1 MNNIKAKEIKELMEL
16 MKDNDVEELIIRS
29 GKNSVEIR
37 KKGAFVQASSQLI
50 AQPAPIQTFQTQTLQ
65 EDSKTS
71 GSKSESDV
79 KESDDYHEIKAPL
92 VGTFYRAPAPDK
104 DPFVKIGDEVNPG
117 QTLCIVEAMKN
128 MNEIES
134 DVKGI
139 IKEICV
145 ENAQMVEFGQVLF
158 KIEVTR

>member
-1 MNNIKAKEIKELMEL
+1 MNIFRVNEVKELMKL
-16 MKDNDVEELIIRS
+16 MKENDVEELIVKS
-29 GKNSVEIR
+29 GKQSIEIR
-37 KKGAFVQASSQLI
+37 KKGAFVQTTSTPIITQSAPVQSVS
-50 AQPAPIQTFQTQTLQ
+50 APATAESTNK
-65 EDSKTS
+65 EKVDSK
-71 GSKSESDV
+71 KSDES
-79 KESDDYHEIKAPL
+79 ENYHEIKAPL

-104 DPFVKIGDEVNPG
+104 EPFVKVGDEVTPG

-139 IKEICV
+139 VKKICI

-158 KIEVTR
+158 KIELTD

>member
-1 MNNIKAKEIKELMEL
+1 MNIFRVNEVKELIEL
-16 MKDNDVEELIIRS
+16 MKENDVEELIVKN
-29 GKNSVEIR
+29 GKQSIEIR
-37 KKGAFVQASSQLI
+37 KKGAFVQTTSTPIITQS
-50 AQPAPIQTFQTQTLQ
+50 APIQSVPAPSTT
-65 EDSKTS
+65 EPANKENVDSKKPDET
-71 GSKSESDV
+71 EN
-79 KESDDYHEIKAPL
+79 YHEIKAPL

-104 DPFVKIGDEVNPG
+104 DPFVKVGDEVTPG

-139 IKEICV
+139 VKKICV

-158 KIEVTR
+158 KIELTD